1 MSYLRS
7 YLRKSRSLRDGS
19 GAATLTAMPTLIIL
33 MIAGAAV
40 FAFWSSGRA
49 AAERAEVLGRNAC
62 RAAGVQWLDQSVH
75 AIGLRL
81 CRQDNGWLGL
91 ERTFRFDYSI
101 EGDDRHVGRLVLRGD
116 RLVAFSGPVKQAPTR
131 LH

>member
-1 MSYLRS
+1 
-7 YLRKSRSLRDGS
+7 
-19 GAATLTAMPTLIIL
+19 MPTLIVL
-33 MIAGAAV
+33 MIVTAMA
-40 FAFWSSGRA
+40 FSFWSAGRA
-49 AAERAEVLGRNAC
+49 AAERAETLGHDAC
-62 RAAGVQWLDQSVH
+62 RVAGVQWLDQSVH

-101 EGDDRHVGRLVLRGD
+101 NGADRHVGRMVLRGE
-116 RLVAFSGPVKQAPTR
+116 LMVAFSGPVMPSTAQ